1 MLNRLLLS
9 GLFFLYSFRKYNG
22 LRSLPKEV
30 VCGRGVATER
40 EASPAAARCL
50 RVVFMMNFEEVK
62 PKKIL
67 QVVNVIFKNESLKF
81 ENERMDGFGVRVSCK
96 RRKFETSLYT
106 GISISQHLVMRNH

>member
-9 GLFFLYSFRKYNG
+9 GLFFLYSFRKYNE

-30 VCGRGVATER
+30 VCGRGVAAER

-67 QVVNVIFKNESLKF
+67 QVTNVIFKNE
-81 ENERMDGFGVRVSCK
+81 RMDGLGVRGSCK
-96 RRKFETSLYT
+96 RRKFESSLYT
-106 GISISQHLVMRNH
+106 VTSISQHLVLRNH